1 MDIIKKATDF
11 QVELQGVIN
20 ELSDRMESVLSKN
33 DRKILA
39 QITETLRELIE
50 VKQIDYRK
58 LEAALKE
65 LKAARLET
73 FKGIE
78 NLLTDETK
86 EIMQATQQSAMAEI
100 ASLTGEGTAL
110 AALTAGEANDL
121 LRYSRMDGRKIQDW
135 FKGLAGADWC
145 RIESSIFRNLSAGGT
160 WQNLLARLRG
170 TLGTDTAYG
179 SFKTTSMAARTL
191 ARTCINGASNA
202 ARLEV
207 FKKNA
212 DVIDGVQFLATL
224 DSKTSKICAHYDRTV
239 WKVGDKD
246 IVTPPLHPNCRSVLI
261 PYVKVLDE
269 NGKEVPVG
277 TRAAERENFDLM
289 AKAAYEKKTGKQYD
303 ALSYDYR
310 KQLMYKQIKAYEA
323 KTGQSAY
330 VQMKGASAF
339 PEYFG
344 RRSAAFQKEWLGP
357 TRYRM
362 YADGSLKLDQLV
374 NPDTGFMRT
383 VKELKELVGG

>member
-20 ELSDRMESVLSKN
+20 ELSDRMESVLSKH

-58 LEAALKE
+58 LEAALKA
-65 LKAARLET
+65 LKAARLEA

-86 EIMQATQQSAMAEI
+86 EIMQ
-100 ASLTGEGTAL
+100 
-110 AALTAGEANDL
+110 
-121 LRYSRMDGRKIQDW
+121 
-135 FKGLAGADWC
+135 
-145 RIESSIFRNLSAGGT
+145 
-160 WQNLLARLRG
+160 
-170 TLGTDTAYG
+170 
-179 SFKTTSMAARTL
+179 
-191 ARTCINGASNA
+191 
-202 ARLEV
+202 
-207 FKKNA
+207 
-212 DVIDGVQFLATL
+212 ATL

-246 IVTPPLHPNCRSVLI
+246 MVTPPLHPNCRSVLI

-269 NGKEVPVG
+269 NGDEISPG
-277 TRAAERENFDLM
+277 RRAAERENFDAM
-289 AKAAYEKKTGKQYD
+289 ARDEYEKHSKKHNGKD
-303 ALSYDYR
+303 WSKLSYDYR
-310 KQLMYKQIKAYEA
+310 KQLMYKQIKAFEA
-323 KTGQSAY
+323 KTGKSAY
-330 VQMKGASAF
+330 VQMKGESTF
-339 PEYFG
+339 PEYFA

-357 TRYRM
+357 ARYRM
-362 YADGSLKLDQLV
+362 YADGLLKLDQLV
-374 NPDTGFMRT
+374 NPDTGFVRT